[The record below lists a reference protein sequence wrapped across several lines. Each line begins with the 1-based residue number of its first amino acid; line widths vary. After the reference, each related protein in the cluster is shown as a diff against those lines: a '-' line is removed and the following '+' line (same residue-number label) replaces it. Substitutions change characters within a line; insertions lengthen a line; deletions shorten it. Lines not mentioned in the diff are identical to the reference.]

1 MSVHQAHNQLIAT
14 RIHDEVTKLL
24 SAGANDLDIFTGM
37 TDLMDDFRILLG
49 SASPGE
55 MDMLCARYEGFYRY
69 AKILEEVAQG
79 IEAGETHVPG

>member
-1 MSVHQAHNQLIAT
+1 MSDHQTHNQLIAV
-14 RIHDEVTKLL
+14 RIHGEVTNLL

-37 TDLMDDFRILLG
+37 TDQMDDFKTLLD
-49 SASPGE
+49 SALPGE

-79 IEAGETHVPG
+79 IEAGEIHVP